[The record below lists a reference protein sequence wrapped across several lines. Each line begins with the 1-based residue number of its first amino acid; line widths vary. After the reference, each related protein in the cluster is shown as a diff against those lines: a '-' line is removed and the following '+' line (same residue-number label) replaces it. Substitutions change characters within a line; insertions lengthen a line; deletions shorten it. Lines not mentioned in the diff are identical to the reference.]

1 MCTHYP
7 YSFLFL
13 NFGLNIYLLLFSTLR
28 KPIAF
33 CAYCGVLRRLRISYL
48 PQLLS
53 AQRDLYICGMSKILV
68 TGGCG
73 YIGAHTLVDLIENGY
88 EVICMDDNSRSSP
101 FLLTGIEE
109 ITGKKV
115 KNYKVNICDYDDTL
129 AVFTE
134 NPDIEGIIHFAA
146 YKAVGESVE
155 KPLLYFENNLFSL
168 VNLLKCTQEF
178 KIPYFVFS
186 SSCTVYG
193 NPDAIPVTEESPV
206 KPAESPYGLTKQIGE
221 QLIQEAAKL
230 GDTKF
235 ILLRYFNPVGAHPSV
250 HIGELP
256 IGRPANLVPAITQT
270 AIGKL
275 PQMTVHGDD
284 YPTRDG
290 SCVRDYIHVCDISH
304 AHTLAL
310 QFLSEGKNKTA
321 CDILNLG
328 SGNGVTVLE
337 AIKAFEKVSGVKLN
351 YVIGPRRPGDV
362 VAIFANNE
370 KAVRELGWTLQY
382 DLDTMMKTAWE
393 WELKIKNDA
402 ALFARQNVK
411 LN

>member
-1 MCTHYP
+1 
-7 YSFLFL
+7 
-13 NFGLNIYLLLFSTLR
+13 
-28 KPIAF
+28 
-33 CAYCGVLRRLRISYL
+33 
-48 PQLLS
+48 
-53 AQRDLYICGMSKILV
+53 MSKILV

-88 EVICMDDNSRSSP
+88 EVICMDDNSRSTP
-101 FLLTGIEE
+101 FLLTGIEK

-168 VNLLKCTQEF
+168 INLLKCTQEF

-193 NPDAIPVTEESPV
+193 NPDSIPVTEESPV

-235 ILLRYFNPVGAHPSV
+235 ILLRYFNPVGAHPSI

-275 PQMTVHGDD
+275 PQMMVYGND

-310 QFLSEGKNKTA
+310 QFVAEGKNKTA

-370 KAVRELGWTLQY
+370 KAVKELGWELKY
-382 DLDTMMKTAWE
+382 DLDAMMKTAWE
-393 WELKIKNDA
+393 WEIKLKNDA